1 MPDMAALAM
10 LDGEHE
16 DETFTGIEGDNAVL
30 DDASFFQCT
39 FRNASFQYA
48 AFNNCRFERCIF
60 EGCNL
65 SLAQLR
71 TARLIGVK
79 FKDSKL
85 AGINWSNTSGVF
97 SASFSGCVMD
107 NCAFS
112 SMNLSKYRFTNCS
125 FRDASFMNTKLH
137 HAVFEECDLRKCM
150 FHNTDLSHADF
161 STSRDYFINADS
173 NRFHK
178 TVFSLPEAVSLLS
191 NFDIT
196 LK

>member
-10 LDGEHE
+10 LNGEHE
-16 DETFTGIEGDNAVL
+16 DETFTGIEGDNGVL

-48 AFNNCRFERCIF
+48 AFNNCRFERCVF

-71 TARLIGVK
+71 TARLVGVK
-79 FKDSKL
+79 FRDSKL

-137 HAVFEECDLRKCM
+137 HAVFDECDLRKCM
-150 FHNTDLSHADF
+150 FHNADLSHADF